1 MRIIGHIQTEPSA
14 RTFSAYLYVQGI
26 KNQIEAEKDGTWAL
40 WVHAEDELEKAN
52 QLLKTFLSSPNDPR
66 YQHVAKQAR
75 EQAEREQTQEA
86 SAAKRFFNR
95 GQIFRSFAA
104 YGIGPLT
111 TALIAFTVVVW
122 LISVFGM
129 DKPALVTFL
138 NALLISE
145 DGRSRSLPEA
155 SHGQLWR
162 IVTPIFIHDSR
173 MFLHILFNM
182 LWLKDLGSMIEA
194 RQNSL
199 QLGLLVLV
207 ISAAS
212 NMAQYFM
219 SGPAFFGMSGVVYG
233 LLGYIWMKGKFD
245 PASGFFL
252 HPSTVAMM
260 LIWFAIC
267 FSGILPVANT
277 VHAVGLGVGVAWGYL
292 SAVRPLSGRR

>member
-1 MRIIGHIQTEPSA
+1 MRIIGHIQNEPSA

-52 QLLKTFLSSPNDPR
+52 HLLKTFLSSPNDPR

-75 EQAEREQTQEA
+75 EQAEREQAQEA

-95 GQIFRSFAA
+95 GQIFRRFAA

-111 TALIAFTVVVW
+111 AALIAFSVVVW
-122 LISVFGM
+122 LISIFGM

-155 SHGQLWR
+155 SHGQVWR

-194 RQNSL
+194 RQSSL

-212 NMAQYFM
+212 NMAQYFI
-219 SGPAFFGMSGVVYG
+219 SGPAFYGMSGVVYG

-245 PASGFFL
+245 PASGYFL
-252 HPSTVAMM
+252 DPSTIAMM

-292 SAVRPLSGRR
+292 SAVRPMSSRR